1 MRPGDTP
8 GAFPLVFVHGA
19 MDRLTSFGR
28 LRRRLHDVTTV
39 AYDRRGYAGSADVV
53 PPATSFADHVD
64 DLGVVIDDLLAS
76 VASEATPAALEVPEL
91 GGGSVGRSADGKV
104 FLVGHSYGGN
114 VVLAYAARRPD
125 RVAGVVAFEPPM
137 SWMAFWP
144 SSAGGSTLAVG
155 NELGPEAAAES
166 FMRRIVSDAVW
177 ERLPSSTRAARRAEG
192 AALLLDLGGLRTGGW
207 PFDPSAI
214 RCPVICVHGGD
225 SLPHHI
231 RGATEMAATL
241 GPEIATLASIP
252 GSKHGGHLSHPV
264 EVEAII
270 RELMKG

>member
-8 GAFPLVFVHGA
+8 GACTLVFVHGA

-53 PPATSFADHVD
+53 PAATSFDDHVD
-64 DLGVVIDDLLAS
+64 DLALVIDDASASLA
-76 VASEATPAALEVPEL
+76 ATGHGDTAE
-91 GGGSVGRSADGKV
+91 DKV

-125 RVAGVVAFEPPM
+125 RVAGVLVFEPPM
-137 SWMAFWP
+137 SWMPFWP
-144 SSAGGSTLAVG
+144 SSAGGSTIAVG
-155 NELGPEAAAES
+155 NEHGPEAAAEA

-177 ERLPSSTRAARRAEG
+177 ERLPSTTRDARRAEG
-192 AALLLDLGGLRTGGW
+192 TALLLDLGGLRTGGW
-207 PFDPSAI
+207 PFDPAAI
-214 RCPVICVHGGD
+214 HCPVTCVFGED

-231 RGATEMAATL
+231 EGARQMAAAL
-241 GPEIATLASIP
+241 GPEIATLASIL
-252 GSKHGGHLSHPV
+252 GSKHGGHLSHAA

-270 RELMKG
+270 RELMNK